1 MERTKSPQN
10 LKDHFLIAMPS
21 IHAGIFANS
30 LTYICE
36 HSEQGAMGI
45 VINHPL
51 DLRLNEMFEHLE
63 INDIHRSHDEPIL
76 AGGPVHMDRGF
87 VLHRATSHRWDSSL
101 QISDQICLT
110 TSQDILAAI
119 AHDEGPGDNI
129 VALGYAGWGAGQLEN
144 ELAENA
150 WLTVPA
156 DTDIIFRVPIEQRA
170 QAAAAQLGIDLALI
184 APQAGHA

>member
-1 MERTKSPQN
+1 MEPSNCPSN
-10 LKDHFLIAMPS
+10 LKNHFLIAMPS
-21 IHAGIFANS
+21 ISEGIFANS
-30 LTYICE
+30 ITYICE

-51 DLRLNEMFEHLE
+51 DLRLNEMLEHLE
-63 INDIHRSHDEPIL
+63 ISDIRYPHNEPIL

-87 VLHRATSHRWDSSL
+87 VLHRSTSQRWDSTL
-101 QISDQICLT
+101 HICDQVSLT

-119 AHDEGPGDNI
+119 AHDEGPADSI
-129 VALGYAGWGAGQLEN
+129 VALGYAGWGAGQLET

-150 WLTVPA
+150 WLTTPA
-156 DTDIIFRVPIEQRA
+156 DFDIIFKTPIEQRA
-170 QAAAAQLGIDLALI
+170 QAAAATLGIDLALI